1 LSVGN
6 LIPTKGHA
14 LLLRAFAD
22 IAHEHPDCELHI
34 IGDGPERQALMR
46 LTQAL
51 VISSRVRFLEK
62 QSRTAVADAM
72 KRCAVFALPSSYE
85 GLGGVYLEAMA
96 CAKPVIGCEGQGI
109 ADIIRH
115 GSNGLLVPPHDELQ
129 LRNALGML
137 LQNAGLRARLG
148 AAARESILQR
158 HTLEQQATN
167 FANLY
172 RECVA

>member
-1 LSVGN
+1 
-6 LIPTKGHA
+6 
-14 LLLRAFAD
+14 
-22 IAHEHPDCELHI
+22 
-34 IGDGPERQALMR
+34 
-46 LTQAL
+46 
-51 VISSRVRFLEK
+51 
-62 QSRTAVADAM
+62 
-72 KRCAVFALPSSYE
+72 
-85 GLGGVYLEAMA
+85 MA